1 MGIWP
6 HCPLQDDKELCS
18 KPCEH
23 FNTDSNDQK
32 AEEKQR
38 NLRSTRLQVLRSIF
52 YNVLLSSGLSA
63 AAGDTHLQMNIVEGC
78 L

>member
-6 HCPLQDDKELCS
+6 HCPIQDDKELCS
-18 KPCEH
+18 KPCER

-32 AEEKQR
+32 AAEKQR
-38 NLRSTRLQVLRSIF
+38 NLRSTGVF
-52 YNVLLSSGLSA
+52 YNVLLSTSLSA
-63 AAGDTHLQMNIVEGC
+63 AAGDSHLQMNIVEGS